1 MISVDSRQTEA
12 SQLSASE
19 NNKNKNKNR
28 KTGRQLVNV
37 SVRRASI
44 IVMVGRALLANI

>member
-19 NNKNKNKNR
+19 KKKK

-44 IVMVGRALLANI
+44 IVMVGRALLADI